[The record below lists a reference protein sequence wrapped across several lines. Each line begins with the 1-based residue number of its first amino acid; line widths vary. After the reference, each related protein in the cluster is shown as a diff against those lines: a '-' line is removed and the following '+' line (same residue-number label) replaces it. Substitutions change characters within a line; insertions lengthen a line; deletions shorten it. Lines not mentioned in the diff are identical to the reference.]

1 MTVTCAHCGSH
12 TEVVTS
18 ESLPEPAGP
27 PDFDTRPAEP
37 LRHTITDWIQ
47 FCPHCD
53 YASDDISHCPPE
65 ARSVVDSADYAAV
78 LADET
83 RPAAS
88 RRFLAYAYLLHRLH
102 QYGDAGWSCLHA
114 AWVCD
119 DLNEAVAATFC
130 RAQAIEHWQRGKRVG
145 QTFGDDLASE
155 FALVTD
161 VYRRMGEFENATVT
175 CAEAL
180 DIDDLV
186 PILERLLRRQ
196 MTLITARDTRAH
208 NMKELL
214 S

>member
-1 MTVTCAHCGSH
+1 MIVESTSYS
-12 TEVVTS
+12 EV
-18 ESLPEPAGP
+18 L
-27 PDFDTRPAEP
+27 D
-37 LRHTITDWIQ
+37 
-47 FCPHCD
+47 
-53 YASDDISHCPPE
+53 
-65 ARSVVDSADYAAV
+65 
-78 LADET
+78 DET

-102 QYGDAGWSCLHA
+102 QHGDAGWSCLHA

-119 DLNEAVAATFC
+119 DLNESGAATLC
-130 RAQAIEHWQRGKRVG
+130 RADAIEHWQRGKRAG

-196 MTLITARDTRAH
+196 MTLITARDTSAH